1 MSAAWL
7 FKPGC
12 DRFAG
17 SKGIRVAAQVASCK
31 RRPDPVYRA
40 LPFLVLLHGDVAA
53 AMHGEFGLAID
64 RLAQAAK
71 TCCHERPSSSR
82 FGSKLLRKLFGGFW
96 GCVSNNCLR
105 LFPACASTH
114 FIKPLGSISQPE
126 AVRTPAWMVLPING
140 ALVPGSIKVRQ
151 ELKKSFEIAWS
162 VGLQFRVSL
171 VTGSGLPPM
180 RVLLVQGGSS
190 GLDRSWGPPGDQY
203 PPASG

>member
-114 FIKPLGSISQPE
+114 FIKPLGSISQLE
-126 AVRTPAWMVLPING
+126 ACAN
-140 ALVPGSIKVRQ
+140 A
-151 ELKKSFEIAWS
+151 
-162 VGLQFRVSL
+162 
-171 VTGSGLPPM
+171 
-180 RVLLVQGGSS
+180 
-190 GLDRSWGPPGDQY
+190 GLDGLANKWGFGSRRLYKEPWCRLRMASSSRSTIATAAGELFG
-203 PPASG
+203 ANELV